1 MSETRGQTFEK
12 KYRKAHQRPKTA
24 DGKFEK
30 RYRKAHQRPK
40 TAGGNFCEMK
50 AKKLRNHNQES
61 AFNNGTPN
69 PTHRD

>member
-12 KYRKAHQRPKTA
+12 RC
-24 DGKFEK
+24 
-30 RYRKAHQRPK
+30 RKAHQRPK

-69 PTHRD
+69 QTHRD